1 MSDDTREHNT
11 THDWARHD
19 AESHHAEPH
28 HAEWR
33 DAEPHAEHRVPDGEY
48 RRPLHLAHRH
58 AMSWLESLDE
68 RPIRPE
74 LDVDG
79 ILARLDQDLPEEG
92 RDAAAVV
99 DELATAAEPG
109 LMAMGSSRFYGFVI
123 GGAYPAALA
132 ADWLVSAW
140 DQNTGSR
147 QPTPATA
154 AVEETAAR
162 WVVDLLGLPHGSG
175 VGFATGATSANL
187 ACLIAAR
194 DAVLRERGVDPSL
207 GLQHAPPVRFF
218 AGDSVHTSV
227 VLAGRMSGLGAPHTV
242 GADAE
247 GRIDVAGLERA
258 LHDHGDA
265 PAIVALQAGDVH
277 SGAFDDFAAAVEIAH
292 LAGAWVHVDGAFG
305 LWAAASP
312 RLRHLTGGL
321 EQADSWATD
330 AHKTLNVPYDCG
342 VAIVR
347 DEAAMAAALGAHAA
361 YLPSVESIPDP
372 YDRVP
377 ELSRRARGVPVWA
390 ALRSLGRSG
399 VVDLVDGLVDA
410 AAGLADGF
418 RGIPGLA
425 VVNDVVFT
433 QVCLAA
439 PTDEQT
445 AALGEWLRAE
455 GTVWA
460 SSSRWRDRTVVRFA
474 VSNRGT
480 DAEAVR
486 RTVDA
491 VARGVDALGIAK
503 G

>member
-1 MSDDTREHNT
+1 MDGRTIGTPGTETTGTGTREGIGT
-11 THDWARHD
+11 D
-19 AESHHAEPH
+19 AAAS
-28 HAEWR
+28 
-33 DAEPHAEHRVPDGEY
+33 VPDEY
-48 RRPLHLAHRH
+48 GPALDAAHRH
-58 AMSWLESLDE
+58 ALAWLDAVAD

-74 LDVDG
+74 LDADG
-79 ILARLDQDLPEEG
+79 MLERLEQDLPETGAEA
-92 RDAAAVV
+92 DAVV
-99 DELATAAEPG
+99 EELVEATAPG
-109 LMAMGSSRFYGFVI
+109 LLAMSSPRFFGLVI
-123 GGAYPAALA
+123 GGAYPAAIA

-140 DQNTGSR
+140 DQNTGAR
-147 QPTPATA
+147 GLTPASA

-162 WVVDLLGLPHGSG
+162 WLLQILGLPAGSG
-175 VGFATGATSANL
+175 VGFVTGATSANF
-187 ACLIAAR
+187 ACLVAAR
-194 DAVLRERGVDPSL
+194 DAVIRERGVDPAL
-207 GLQHAPPVRFF
+207 GLQQAPTVRFF
-218 AGDSVHTSV
+218 AGDAVHTSV
-227 VLAGRMSGLGAPHTV
+227 VLGGRLSGLGTPRTV
-242 GADAE
+242 GADSR

-258 LHDHGDA
+258 LHESDA
-265 PAIVALQAGDVH
+265 PTIVALQAGDVH
-277 SGAFDDFAAAVEIAH
+277 SGDFDDFAAAIDVAH

-312 RLRHLTGGL
+312 RLRHLTAGL
-321 EQADSWATD
+321 EHADSWATD

-361 YLPSVESIPDP
+361 YLPSAEAIPDP

-390 ALRSLGRSG
+390 ALRSLGTRG
-399 VVDLVDGLVDA
+399 VAELVEGLADA
-410 AAGLADGF
+410 ARALADGF
-418 RGIPGLA
+418 RRVPGMT

-439 PTDEQT
+439 PSDEQT

-460 SSSRWRDRTVVRFA
+460 SSSRWQDRTVVRFA

-480 DAEAVR
+480 DDVAVQ

-491 VARGVDALGIAK
+491 VARGAAAVGIT

>member
-1 MSDDTREHNT
+1 MSEDTREHNT
-11 THDWARHD
+11 MHDWARHD
-19 AESHHAEPH
+19 TEAHDSEP
-28 HAEWR
+28 A
-33 DAEPHAEHRVPDGEY
+33 VGEY
-48 RRPLHLAHRH
+48 RRPLHVAHRR
-58 AMSWLESLDE
+58 AMEWLASVED

-79 ILARLDQDLPEEG
+79 ILSRLDPQLPDDG
-92 RDAAAVV
+92 RDAADVV

-123 GGAYPAALA
+123 GGAYPAALG

-162 WVVDLLGLPHGSG
+162 WLVDLLGLPEGSG

-194 DAVLRERGVDPSL
+194 DAVIRERGVDPSL

-218 AGDSVHTSV
+218 AGDAVHTSV
-227 VLAGRMSGLGAPHTV
+227 VLGGRMSGLGAPITV
-242 GADAE
+242 GADEE
-247 GRIDVAGLERA
+247 GRIDVAGLERG
-258 LHDHGDA
+258 LHEHGDD

-277 SGAFDDFAAAVEIAH
+277 SGAFDDFAAAIDVAH

-312 RLRHLTGGL
+312 RLRHLTAGL
-321 EQADSWATD
+321 EHADSWATD

-361 YLPSVESIPDP
+361 YLPTVETIPDP
-372 YDRVP
+372 YDRVT

-390 ALRSLGRSG
+390 ALRSLGRDG
-399 VVDLVDGLVDA
+399 VVALVDGLADA
-410 AAGLADGF
+410 ATALAEGF
-418 RGIPGLA
+418 RAIPGLS
-425 VVNDVVFT
+425 VVNEVVFT
-433 QVCLAA
+433 QVCLAG

-486 RTVDA
+486 RTIDA
-491 VARGVDALGIAK
+491 VARGAGAVGIS
-503 G
+503 